1 VSTVALG
8 ASGAGSVAGAPT
20 ASSGLTGAQKV
31 AVILMQMEQTR
42 AATVM
47 QKFSEEEAEEI
58 TAEIVK
64 LRRVD
69 PAVAESAVAEFH
81 DLSVSGRYQRRG
93 GHDVAVGLLEA
104 SFGSERAAGVMERL
118 ASNAMGKS
126 FEFFDEADP
135 GQVITLL
142 DGELPQT
149 IALVLAHLRPQQ
161 ASAVLAGLDVDVRTD
176 VAQAIATMGTAT
188 PEAVGIVATTLK
200 VRAGAVVAP
209 REQVEVVGG
218 IQPLVEII
226 NRSDSATER
235 ALLDGLDARDPALAE
250 EVRSRMLTFEDIV
263 KLESRD
269 IQQVLRGI
277 DAAVLATAMKG
288 ALAAVTDV
296 IRGNVSERN
305 RELLDDEL
313 QSMGP
318 VRKSQVEEARA
329 EVVRAIRELEAQGAI
344 TVHRADEDAL
354 VE

>member
-1 VSTVALG
+1 MSLVPTTF
-8 ASGAGSVAGAPT
+8 GAP
-20 ASSGLTGAQKV
+20 AAPGVGKPLSGPQKV
-31 AVILMQMEQTR
+31 AVILMQMDQAR
-42 AATVM
+42 AAAVM
-47 QKFSEEEAEEI
+47 KEFSEVEAEEI
-58 TAEIVK
+58 AAEIVR

-69 PAVAESAVAEFH
+69 PSLAEATMAEFH

-104 SFGSERAAGVMERL
+104 SFGSERAAGVMERM
-118 ASNAMGKS
+118 ASNMAGKS
-126 FEFFDEADP
+126 FEFLDEAEA
-135 GQVITLL
+135 GQVVTLL

-161 ASAVLAGLDVDVRTD
+161 ASAVMSGLDVELRAD

-188 PEAVGIVATTLK
+188 PESVGIVAATLK

-218 IQPLVEII
+218 IQPLIEIL
-226 NRSDSATER
+226 NRSDVATEK
-235 ALLDGLDARDPALAE
+235 ALLEGLDERDPELAE

-277 DAAVLATAMKG
+277 DAAILATAMKG
-288 ALAAVTDV
+288 APSAVTEV

-318 VRKSQVEEARA
+318 VRKSQIEEARA
-329 EVVRAIRELEAQGAI
+329 SVVRAIRELEAMGAI
-344 TVHRADEDAL
+344 TMHRADDDAL

>member
-1 VSTVALG
+1 MSAVVPLG
-8 ASGAGSVAGAPT
+8 EAPSGSASAD
-20 ASSGLTGAQKV
+20 LTGAQKV

-47 QKFSEEEAEEI
+47 QQFSQEEADEI
-58 TAEIVK
+58 TAEIVR

-69 PAVAESAVAEFH
+69 PEVAESAVAEFH
-81 DLSVSGRYQRRG
+81 DLSVSGRYRRRG
-93 GHDVAVGLLEA
+93 GHDVAIGLLEA
-104 SFGSERAAGVMERL
+104 SFGAEHAASVMERL
-118 ASNAMGKS
+118 ASNMARKS
-126 FEFFDEADP
+126 FEFLDDAEP
-135 GQVITLL
+135 GQVVALL

-149 IALVLAHLRPQQ
+149 IALVLAHVRPQQ
-161 ASAVLAGLDVDVRTD
+161 ASIVLAGLDLDVRAD

-188 PEAVGIVATTLK
+188 PEAVGIVSATMK

-209 REQVEVVGG
+209 RDQIEVVGG

-235 ALLDGLDARDPALAE
+235 ALLDGLDARDPELAE

-288 ALAAVTDV
+288 APPAVTAV
-296 IRGNVSERN
+296 IRGNVSARN
-305 RELLDDEL
+305 AELLDDEL

-329 EVVRAIRELEAQGAI
+329 EVVRAIRELEALGSI
-344 TVHRADEDAL
+344 TVHHGDDDAL

>member
-1 VSTVALG
+1 MSLVPTTF
-8 ASGAGSVAGAPT
+8 GAP
-20 ASSGLTGAQKV
+20 AAPGVGKPLTGPQKV
-31 AVILMQMEQTR
+31 AVILMQMDQAR
-42 AATVM
+42 AAAVM
-47 QKFSEEEAEEI
+47 KEFSEVEAEEI
-58 TAEIVK
+58 AAEIVR

-69 PAVAESAVAEFH
+69 PSLAEATVAEFH

-104 SFGSERAAGVMERL
+104 SFGSERAAGVMERM
-118 ASNAMGKS
+118 ASNMAGKS
-126 FEFFDEADP
+126 FEFLDEAEA
-135 GQVITLL
+135 GQVVTLL

-161 ASAVLAGLDVDVRTD
+161 ASAVMSGLDVELRAD

-188 PEAVGIVATTLK
+188 PESVGIVAATLK

-218 IQPLVEII
+218 IQPLIEIL
-226 NRSDSATER
+226 NRSDVATEK
-235 ALLDGLDARDPALAE
+235 ALLEGLDERDPELAE

-288 ALAAVTDV
+288 ALAAVTEV

>member
-1 VSTVALG
+1 MSLVPTAF
-8 ASGAGSVAGAPT
+8 GAPT
-20 ASSGLTGAQKV
+20 APGVGKPLTGSQKV
-31 AVILMQMEQTR
+31 AVILMQMDQAR
-42 AATVM
+42 AAAVM
-47 QKFSEEEAEEI
+47 KEFSEVEAEEI
-58 TAEIVK
+58 AAEIVR

-69 PAVAESAVAEFH
+69 PSLADATVAEFH

-104 SFGSERAAGVMERL
+104 SFGSERAAGVMERM
-118 ASNAMGKS
+118 ASNMAGKS
-126 FEFFDEADP
+126 FEFLDEAEA
-135 GQVITLL
+135 GQVVTLL

-161 ASAVLAGLDVDVRTD
+161 ASAVMSGLDVELRAD

-188 PEAVGIVATTLK
+188 PESVGIVAATLK

-218 IQPLVEII
+218 IQPLIEIL
-226 NRSDSATER
+226 NRSDVATEK
-235 ALLDGLDARDPALAE
+235 ALLEGLDERDPELAE
-250 EVRSRMLTFEDIV
+250 EVRSRMLTFEDVV

-277 DAAVLATAMKG
+277 DAAILATAMKG
-288 ALAAVTDV
+288 APAAVTEV

-318 VRKSQVEEARA
+318 VRKSQIEEARA
-329 EVVRAIRELEAQGAI
+329 SVVRAIRELEAMGSI
-344 TVHRADEDAL
+344 TMHRSDDDAL

>member
-1 VSTVALG
+1 MSLVPTTF
-8 ASGAGSVAGAPT
+8 GSPAAPGVGT
-20 ASSGLTGAQKV
+20 PLTGPQKV
-31 AVILMQMEQTR
+31 AVILMQMDQAR
-42 AATVM
+42 AAAVM
-47 QKFSEEEAEEI
+47 KEFSEVEAEEI
-58 TAEIVK
+58 AAEIVR

-69 PAVAESAVAEFH
+69 PALAEATVAEFH

-104 SFGSERAAGVMERL
+104 SFGSERAAGVMERM
-118 ASNAMGKS
+118 ASNMAGKS
-126 FEFFDEADP
+126 FEFLDEAEA
-135 GQVITLL
+135 GQVVALL

-161 ASAVLAGLDVDVRTD
+161 GSAVMSGLDVELRAD

-188 PEAVGIVATTLK
+188 PESVGIVAATLK

-209 REQVEVVGG
+209 RDQVEVVGG
-218 IQPLVEII
+218 IQPLIEIL
-226 NRSDSATER
+226 NRSDVATEK
-235 ALLDGLDARDPALAE
+235 ALLEGLDERDPELAE

-277 DAAVLATAMKG
+277 DAAILATAMKG
-288 ALAAVTDV
+288 APPAVTEV

-313 QSMGP
+313 TSMGP

-329 EVVRAIRELEAQGAI
+329 EVVRAIRELEALGTI
-344 TVHRADEDAL
+344 TIHRADEDAL

>member
-1 VSTVALG
+1 VTDLAVPFGGAVVAP
-8 ASGAGSVAGAPT
+8 VV
-20 ASSGLTGAQKV
+20 LTGPQKV
-31 AVILMQMEQTR
+31 AVVLMQMEQSH
-42 AATVM
+42 AASVM
-47 QKFSEEEAEEI
+47 QQFSEEEAAEI
-58 TAEIVK
+58 TAEIVR

-81 DLSVSGRYQRRG
+81 ELSVSGRYQRRG

-118 ASNAMGKS
+118 ASNMAGKS
-126 FEFFDEADP
+126 FEFLDEAEP
-135 GQVITLL
+135 GQVVALL

-149 IALVLAHLRPQQ
+149 IALVLAHVRPQQ
-161 ASAVLAGLDVDVRTD
+161 ASAVLAGLDLEVRTD

-188 PEAVGIVATTLK
+188 PEAVGIVAATLK

-209 REQVEVVGG
+209 RDQVEVVGG

-263 KLESRD
+263 KLEARD

-288 ALAAVTDV
+288 AAAAVTDV
-296 IRGNVSERN
+296 IRGNVSARN
-305 RELLDDEL
+305 AELLDDEI

-329 EVVRAIRELEAQGAI
+329 EVVRSIRELEAQGAI

-354 VE
+354 VD

>member
-1 VSTVALG
+1 MSLVPATF
-8 ASGAGSVAGAPT
+8 GAPT
-20 ASSGLTGAQKV
+20 APGVGKPLTGAQKV
-31 AVILMQMEQTR
+31 AVILMQMDQAR
-42 AATVM
+42 AAAVM
-47 QKFSEEEAEEI
+47 KEFSEVEAEDVA
-58 TAEIVK
+58 AEIVR

-69 PAVAESAVAEFH
+69 PAIAEATVAEFH
-81 DLSVSGRYQRRG
+81 DLTVSGRYQRRG

-104 SFGSERAAGVMERL
+104 SFGSERAAGVMERM
-118 ASNAMGKS
+118 ASNMAGKS
-126 FEFFDEADP
+126 FEFLDEAEA
-135 GQVITLL
+135 GQVVTLL

-161 ASAVLAGLDVDVRTD
+161 ASAVMSGLDVELRAD

-188 PEAVGIVATTLK
+188 PESVGIVAATLK

-218 IQPLVEII
+218 IQPLIEIL
-226 NRSDSATER
+226 NRSDVATEK
-235 ALLDGLDARDPALAE
+235 ALLEGLDERDPELAE
-250 EVRSRMLTFEDIV
+250 EVRSRMLTFEDVV

-277 DAAVLATAMKG
+277 DAAILATAMKG
-288 ALAAVTDV
+288 APAAVTEV

-318 VRKSQVEEARA
+318 VRKSQIEEARA
-329 EVVRAIRELEAQGAI
+329 SVVRAIRELEAMGSI
-344 TVHRADEDAL
+344 TMHRSDDDAL

>member
-1 VSTVALG
+1 MSLVPTAF
-8 ASGAGSVAGAPT
+8 GAP
-20 ASSGLTGAQKV
+20 AAPGVGKPLTGSQKV
-31 AVILMQMEQTR
+31 AVILMQMDQAR
-42 AATVM
+42 AAAVM
-47 QKFSEEEAEEI
+47 KEFSEVEAEEI
-58 TAEIVK
+58 AAEIVR

-69 PAVAESAVAEFH
+69 PSLADATVAEFH

-104 SFGSERAAGVMERL
+104 SFGSERAAGVMERM
-118 ASNAMGKS
+118 ASNMAGKS
-126 FEFFDEADP
+126 FEFLDEAEA
-135 GQVITLL
+135 GQVVTLL

-161 ASAVLAGLDVDVRTD
+161 ASAVMSGLDVELRAD

-188 PEAVGIVATTLK
+188 PESVGIVAATLK

-218 IQPLVEII
+218 IQPLIEIL
-226 NRSDSATER
+226 NRSDVATEK
-235 ALLDGLDARDPALAE
+235 ALLEGLDERDPELAE
-250 EVRSRMLTFEDIV
+250 EVRSRMLTFEDVV

-277 DAAVLATAMKG
+277 DAAILATAMKG
-288 ALAAVTDV
+288 APAAVTEV

-318 VRKSQVEEARA
+318 VRKSQIEEARA
-329 EVVRAIRELEAQGAI
+329 SVVRAIRELEATGAI
-344 TVHRADEDAL
+344 TMHRSDDDAL
-354 VE
+354 VD

>member
-1 VSTVALG
+1 VTSTAADLV
-8 ASGAGSVAGAPT
+8 PT
-20 ASSGLTGAQKV
+20 QAFGVPVVRAALTGPQKV
-31 AVILMQMEQTR
+31 AVILMQMEQAH
-42 AATVM
+42 AAVVM
-47 QKFSEEEAEEI
+47 KQFSEDEADEI

-81 DLSVSGRYQRRG
+81 EMTRSGRYQRRG

-126 FEFFDEADP
+126 FEFLDEADP
-135 GQVITLL
+135 EQG
-142 DGELPQT
+142 DD
-149 IALVLAHLRPQQ
+149 LRPQQ
-161 ASAVLAGLDVDVRTD
+161 ASAVLAGLDVAARTD

-209 REQVEVVGG
+209 RDQVEVVGG

-235 ALLDGLDARDPALAE
+235 ALLDGLDERDPELAE

-288 ALAAVTDV
+288 ALAAVTEV

-329 EVVRAIRELEAQGAI
+329 EVVRAIRELEALGTI
-344 TVHRADEDAL
+344 TIHRADEDAL